1 VAQND
6 DKTSTT
12 PPPPAPDRSPFSKP
26 AMEKLEKGL
35 DPYGNRD
42 APPRTKAS

>member
-1 VAQND
+1 MADNNGNKPSGATD
-6 DKTSTT
+6 N
-12 PPPPAPDRSPFSKP
+12 SPFAKP

-42 APPRTKAS
+42 APKTSGTK